1 MNIVMTGRHI
11 RITNAL
17 REYVQQKVERLGRYS
32 LPLSSVQMILSVEK
46 FRHQAEIVCV
56 FNGKQYRAKSSSPE
70 MYASIDN
77 VTDKIDRQMRKTKDK
92 LVSHKGTRRRQT
104 LARMPSKDGERPGVS
119 VGRTRAETLTIHEA
133 IGRLPV
139 EAASL
144 FFFKEAA
151 SGSVL
156 ALRRGAGGTVEVI
169 VPQGEPELA

>member
-1 MNIVMTGRHI
+1 MNIVITGRHI

-56 FNGKQYRAKSSSPE
+56 FNGKQYRAKASSHE
-70 MYASIDN
+70 MYASIDD
-77 VTDKIDRQMRKTKDK
+77 VTDKLDRQMRKKKDK
-92 LVSHKGTRRRQT
+92 LVSHKGARRRQT
-104 LARMPSKDGERPGVS
+104 LARMPSREVGEAQSVS
-119 VGRTRAETLTIHEA
+119 VSRTPAETLTVHEA
-133 IGRLPV
+133 LGRLPM

-144 FFFKEAA
+144 LFFTEAA

-156 ALRRGAGGTVEVI
+156 ALRRGAGGAVELI
-169 VPQGEPELA
+169 VPQAQP